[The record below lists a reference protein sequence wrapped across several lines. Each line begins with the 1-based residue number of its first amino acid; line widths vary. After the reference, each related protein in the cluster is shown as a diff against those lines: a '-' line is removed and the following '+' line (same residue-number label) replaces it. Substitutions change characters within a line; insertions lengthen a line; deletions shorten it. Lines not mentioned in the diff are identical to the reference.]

1 MLNILLYVFF
11 ETGKML
17 TDKELQDAISKAFSH
32 RKVNLNACILR
43 AKIKTITG
51 KNVTLRRVM
60 KILNKNNYCID
71 II

>member
-1 MLNILLYVFF
+1 
-11 ETGKML
+11 ML

-51 KNVTLRRVM
+51 KNVSLKRLMQV
-60 KILNKNNYCID
+60 LNENRNYYVE